1 MNSFTYKYNS
11 FYFKITNYNT
21 FTNEN
26 KVINWNYNIRMI
38 EIAYFYLKKRA
49 N

>member
-21 FTNEN
+21 FTGEI
-26 KVINWNYNIRMI
+26 KSLTGITNIRII
-38 EIAYFYLKKRA
+38 EIAYFYLKIRA